1 MQSDLT
7 RNSDNK
13 DSQQSSTVYTQS
25 DFAGGV
31 PMNEP
36 MAERYC
42 SPEAYECSDGIEAG
56 CLDNPHIPPDEV
68 NNSTLKMMGHRHRE
82 LEIKKVIGRE
92 ILDSRGNPTVEAQ
105 VLLNDG
111 TVGHGMV
118 PSGASTGA
126 FEAVELRDM
135 DQKRYFGKGTLKAVK
150 HINIELNNTVLAMDA
165 SNVYAIDKAM
175 IKEDGTKDKS
185 RLGANSILAVSIACA
200 RAAAAS
206 FHMPLYRFIGGNVA
220 TTLPVPMMNI
230 INGGRHAVGSDFQE
244 YMIVPA
250 GASSFREALRMGTEV
265 FHSLK
270 EILTKKGF
278 AVTVGDEGGFAPD
291 VADAFEVFELLM
303 EAVITAGYKPGE
315 DIYFA
320 MDAAASE
327 LYNTES
333 GLYEFPREYATRQSK
348 VHENVD
354 MKQQKMT
361 YDLLDANNEML
372 AIKRDSKQLVDYYSK
387 IIDKFPVISIE
398 DPLNEEDWDGW
409 RDITD
414 KLGNRVQLVGD
425 DLFVT
430 NTERLKKGIASGCA
444 NSILIKFNQIGTL
457 SETIE
462 AVKMAHKAGYTAISS
477 HRSGETE
484 DTTIADMAVALN
496 MGQIKTGAP
505 SRGERIAKYNRLL
518 RIEDELGSS
527 AVYPGIKAFNI
538 KTEK

>member
-42 SPEAYECSDGIEAG
+42 SPEAYECSNGIEAG

-68 NNSTLKMMGHRHRE
+68 NNSTLKMTGHRHRK

-150 HINIELNNTVLAMDA
+150 HINVELNNTVLAMDA

-206 FHMPLYRFIGGNVA
+206 FHMPLYRFIGGNAA

-230 INGGRHAVGSDFQE
+230 INGGAC
-244 YMIVPA
+244 
-250 GASSFREALRMGTEV
+250 
-265 FHSLK
+265 
-270 EILTKKGF
+270 
-278 AVTVGDEGGFAPD
+278 
-291 VADAFEVFELLM
+291 
-303 EAVITAGYKPGE
+303 VIIMTQGRTP
-315 DIYFA
+315 
-320 MDAAASE
+320 
-327 LYNTES
+327 YNT
-333 GLYEFPREYATRQSK
+333 RA
-348 VHENVD
+348 
-354 MKQQKMT
+354 
-361 YDLLDANNEML
+361 L
-372 AIKRDSKQLVDYYSK
+372 AI
-387 IIDKFPVISIE
+387 
-398 DPLNEEDWDGW
+398 
-409 RDITD
+409 
-414 KLGNRVQLVGD
+414 
-425 DLFVT
+425 
-430 NTERLKKGIASGCA
+430 
-444 NSILIKFNQIGTL
+444 
-457 SETIE
+457 
-462 AVKMAHKAGYTAISS
+462 
-477 HRSGETE
+477 
-484 DTTIADMAVALN
+484 
-496 MGQIKTGAP
+496 
-505 SRGERIAKYNRLL
+505 
-518 RIEDELGSS
+518 
-527 AVYPGIKAFNI
+527 
-538 KTEK
+538 

>member
-1 MQSDLT
+1 MSSDYIKQKQYKSSGYIKQKLYKSSDHIKQIIDRRNTLMQSDLT

-68 NNSTLKMMGHRHRE
+68 NNSTLKMMGHRHRK

-150 HINIELNNTVLAMDA
+150 HINVELNNTVLAMDA

-230 INGGRHAVGSDFQE
+230 INGGRHAVGSDF
-244 YMIVPA
+244 
-250 GASSFREALRMGTEV
+250 
-265 FHSLK
+265 
-270 EILTKKGF
+270 
-278 AVTVGDEGGFAPD
+278 
-291 VADAFEVFELLM
+291 
-303 EAVITAGYKPGE
+303 
-315 DIYFA
+315 
-320 MDAAASE
+320 
-327 LYNTES
+327 
-333 GLYEFPREYATRQSK
+333 
-348 VHENVD
+348 
-354 MKQQKMT
+354 
-361 YDLLDANNEML
+361 
-372 AIKRDSKQLVDYYSK
+372 
-387 IIDKFPVISIE
+387 
-398 DPLNEEDWDGW
+398 
-409 RDITD
+409 
-414 KLGNRVQLVGD
+414 
-425 DLFVT
+425 
-430 NTERLKKGIASGCA
+430 
-444 NSILIKFNQIGTL
+444 
-457 SETIE
+457 
-462 AVKMAHKAGYTAISS
+462 
-477 HRSGETE
+477 
-484 DTTIADMAVALN
+484 
-496 MGQIKTGAP
+496 
-505 SRGERIAKYNRLL
+505 
-518 RIEDELGSS
+518 
-527 AVYPGIKAFNI
+527 
-538 KTEK
+538 

>member
-13 DSQQSSTVYTQS
+13 DIQQSSTVYTQS

-68 NNSTLKMMGHRHRE
+68 NNSTLKMMGHRHRK

-150 HINIELNNTVLAMDA
+150 HINVELNNTVLAMDA

-230 INGGRHAVGSDFQE
+230 INGGAC
-244 YMIVPA
+244 
-250 GASSFREALRMGTEV
+250 
-265 FHSLK
+265 
-270 EILTKKGF
+270 
-278 AVTVGDEGGFAPD
+278 
-291 VADAFEVFELLM
+291 
-303 EAVITAGYKPGE
+303 VIIMTQGRTP
-315 DIYFA
+315 
-320 MDAAASE
+320 
-327 LYNTES
+327 YNT
-333 GLYEFPREYATRQSK
+333 RA
-348 VHENVD
+348 
-354 MKQQKMT
+354 
-361 YDLLDANNEML
+361 L
-372 AIKRDSKQLVDYYSK
+372 AI
-387 IIDKFPVISIE
+387 
-398 DPLNEEDWDGW
+398 
-409 RDITD
+409 
-414 KLGNRVQLVGD
+414 
-425 DLFVT
+425 
-430 NTERLKKGIASGCA
+430 
-444 NSILIKFNQIGTL
+444 
-457 SETIE
+457 
-462 AVKMAHKAGYTAISS
+462 
-477 HRSGETE
+477 
-484 DTTIADMAVALN
+484 
-496 MGQIKTGAP
+496 
-505 SRGERIAKYNRLL
+505 
-518 RIEDELGSS
+518 
-527 AVYPGIKAFNI
+527 
-538 KTEK
+538 

>member
-7 RNSDNK
+7 RNSDNN

-25 DFAGGV
+25 DFVGGV

-42 SPEAYECSDGIEAG
+42 SPEAYECSNGIEAG

-68 NNSTLKMMGHRHRE
+68 NNSTLKMMGHRHRK

-150 HINIELNNTVLAMDA
+150 HINVELNNTVLAMDA

-265 FHSLK
+265 FHS
-270 EILTKKGF
+270 
-278 AVTVGDEGGFAPD
+278 
-291 VADAFEVFELLM
+291 
-303 EAVITAGYKPGE
+303 
-315 DIYFA
+315 
-320 MDAAASE
+320 
-327 LYNTES
+327 
-333 GLYEFPREYATRQSK
+333 
-348 VHENVD
+348 
-354 MKQQKMT
+354 
-361 YDLLDANNEML
+361 
-372 AIKRDSKQLVDYYSK
+372 
-387 IIDKFPVISIE
+387 
-398 DPLNEEDWDGW
+398 
-409 RDITD
+409 
-414 KLGNRVQLVGD
+414 
-425 DLFVT
+425 
-430 NTERLKKGIASGCA
+430 
-444 NSILIKFNQIGTL
+444 
-457 SETIE
+457 
-462 AVKMAHKAGYTAISS
+462 
-477 HRSGETE
+477 
-484 DTTIADMAVALN
+484 
-496 MGQIKTGAP
+496 
-505 SRGERIAKYNRLL
+505 
-518 RIEDELGSS
+518 
-527 AVYPGIKAFNI
+527 
-538 KTEK
+538 